1 MATLK
6 DIAKEVGVSV
16 ATVSY
21 VLNNTG
27 SVGEDVKKKVHEAV
41 KKLNYRPNRRAQA
54 MRTGIS
60 KSIGLVLPDLTN
72 PFFPELAQSVENEAR
87 KRGIAVVLIDAQNN
101 SDAELQGLAILQQ
114 QGVDGI
120 IWCPVNHLVT
130 QRITHIDLPIVLVDR
145 PAQGFDVVHSNYRL
159 GGALAADH
167 ALSLGHRRIGILC
180 GPRNIDSA
188 EQRRLGFKE
197 RLKDEADIVW
207 EIEVPYSTSLNPAA
221 FEALAAKTATLVF
234 AADDLIAIG
243 AINSLND
250 MGMKVPEDLSII
262 GFDNIPWAELI
273 RPKLTTISQ
282 PITEIGRISVDV
294 LLQKIQFPGRATC
307 STILDVQLV
316 KRDSAIPNHSEIEP
330 T

>member
-1 MATLK
+1 MSTLK

-27 SVGEDVKKKVHEAV
+27 SVGEEVRKRVLAAV

-54 MRTGIS
+54 MRTGVS
-60 KSIGLVLPDLTN
+60 QSIGLVLPDLTN

-87 KRGIAVVLIDAQNN
+87 KRGMAVVLIDSQNN
-101 SDAELQGLAILQQ
+101 AEAELQGLAILQQ

-120 IWCPVNHLVT
+120 IWCPVDDLVAQKATHLNC
-130 QRITHIDLPIVLVDR
+130 PIVLIDR
-145 PAQGFDVVHSNYRL
+145 PAQGFDVVHSNYRR
-159 GGALAADH
+159 GGALAAEH
-167 ALSLGHRRIGILC
+167 AIANGHRSVGILC

-188 EQRRLGFKE
+188 EQRRMGFREQAEGK
-197 RLKDEADIVW
+197 LDIVW
-207 EIEVPYSTSLNPAA
+207 EVEVPYATCLNEAA
-221 FEALAAKTATLVF
+221 CAALASGQASFVF

-250 MGMKVPEDLSII
+250 RGIRVPEDVSII

-282 PITEIGRISVDV
+282 PITDIGRASVDI
-294 LLQKIQFPGRATC
+294 LLQKIHSPERIAC
-307 STILDVQLV
+307 AIILDVKLIE
-316 KRDSAIPNHSEIEP
+316 RDSVIPFNTLPHLQ
-330 T
+330 